1 MEPTLFWERFQTLC
15 ARRGKAPNAVGREL
29 GLSSATTSQW
39 KRRGS
44 VPSARILAM
53 LADYFGVSSDELIGA
68 APLSPAPA
76 DRAEKE
82 DPDDPADFSP
92 GSLLPPAAG
101 TAPRGSRVTRGMGRK
116 IGVLSSVGAGIPI
129 EAVDVF
135 DQDDPEA
142 WEEITAD
149 LAKGG
154 EFFALR
160 IKGDSMLPR
169 IRRGDVV
176 IVRKQDTVEEGDCAI
191 VLVNGNEGVC
201 KRIHYRDDGISLL
214 SNNEE
219 YPPIT
224 FTRQQ
229 ITDMPV
235 RIVGKVEEIRGKP

>member
-53 LADYFGVSSDELIGA
+53 LADYFGVSSDELLGA
-68 APLSPAPA
+68 APLSPDDRPEKAVPA
-76 DRAEKE
+76 KQD
-82 DPDDPADFSP
+82 P
-92 GSLLPPAAG
+92 GSLLSSVPAG
-101 TAPRGSRVTRGMGRK
+101 PRGSRVTHGKGKK

-176 IVRKQDTVEEGDCAI
+176 IVRKQDTVEEGECAI

-229 ITDMPV
+229 ISDMPV

>member
-1 MEPTLFWERFQTLC
+1 MFWERFRALC
-15 ARRGKAPNAVGREL
+15 TEAGKTPNAVAREL

-44 VPSARILAM
+44 SPSAKTLAK
-53 LADYFGVSSDELIGA
+53 LSAYFGVSADDLISEENV
-68 APLSPAPA
+68 PL
-76 DRAEKE
+76 
-82 DPDDPADFSP
+82 
-92 GSLLPPAAG
+92 
-101 TAPRGSRVTRGMGRK
+101 VTREKGTK
-116 IGVLSSVGAGIPI
+116 IGVLSSVGAGIPL
-129 EAVDVF
+129 EAIDVF

-142 WEEITAD
+142 WEEISSD

-176 IVRKQDTVEEGDCAI
+176 IVRKQETVEEGDCAI

-201 KRIHYRDDGISLL
+201 KRVHYRDDGIALL

-219 YPPIT
+219 YPPLV
-224 FTRQQ
+224 FTKQQ
-229 ITDMPV
+229 IRDMPV

>member
-1 MEPTLFWERFQTLC
+1 MFKTEDHALMETTLFWEKFQTLC
-15 ARRGKAPNAVGREL
+15 AEAGKTPNAVAREL
-29 GLSSATTSQW
+29 GLSSAVTSQW

-44 VPSARILAM
+44 TPAARTLAL
-53 LADYFGVSSDELIGA
+53 LAGYFGVTADELIGVGGGGA
-68 APLSPAPA
+68 GPRETAVSSGNASP
-76 DRAEKE
+76 R
-82 DPDDPADFSP
+82 SP
-92 GSLLPPAAG
+92 GSRIYHSTG
-101 TAPRGSRVTRGMGRK
+101 KK
-116 IGVLSSVGAGIPI
+116 IGVLSAVGAGIPL

-142 WEEITAD
+142 WEEITSD
-149 LAKGG
+149 LARGG

-176 IVRKQDTVEEGDCAI
+176 IVRKQDTVEEGECAI

-219 YPPIT
+219 YPPMT

-229 ITDMPV
+229 IQDMPV

>member
-1 MEPTLFWERFQTLC
+1 MFWERFYALC
-15 ARRGKAPNAVGREL
+15 TEAGKTPNAVAKEL

-44 VPSARILAM
+44 SPSAKTLAR
-53 LADYFGVSSDELIGA
+53 LSEYFGVSADDLIGGGDK
-68 APLSPAPA
+68 PLIT
-76 DRAEKE
+76 REK
-82 DPDDPADFSP
+82 
-92 GSLLPPAAG
+92 G
-101 TAPRGSRVTRGMGRK
+101 TK
-116 IGVLSSVGAGIPI
+116 IGVLSSVGAGIPL

-135 DQDDPEA
+135 DQDDPDA
-142 WEEITAD
+142 WEEISSD
-149 LAKGG
+149 LARGG

-176 IVRKQDTVEEGDCAI
+176 IVRKQDTVEEGECAI

-201 KRIHYRDDGISLL
+201 KRIHYRDDGIALL

-219 YPPIT
+219 YPPLV
-224 FTRQQ
+224 FTKQQ
-229 ITDMPV
+229 IRDMPV

>member
-1 MEPTLFWERFQTLC
+1 MFWERFRALC
-15 ARRGKAPNAVGREL
+15 AEAGKTPNAVAKEL

-44 VPSARILAM
+44 DPSAKTLAK
-53 LADYFGVSSDELIGA
+53 LAAYFGVTADELIGG
-68 APLSPAPA
+68 PQFLVQ
-76 DRAEKE
+76 AEPR
-82 DPDDPADFSP
+82 PD
-92 GSLLPPAAG
+92 GKPPRERITREKG
-101 TAPRGSRVTRGMGRK
+101 TK
-116 IGVLSSVGAGIPI
+116 IGVLSSVGAGIPL

-142 WEEITAD
+142 WEEISSD

-154 EFFALR
+154 EYFALR

-169 IRRGDVV
+169 IRRGDLV
-176 IVRKQDTVEEGDCAI
+176 IVRKQDTVEEGECAI

-201 KRIHYRDDGISLL
+201 KRIHYRDDGIALL

-219 YPPIT
+219 YPPLV
-224 FTRQQ
+224 FTKQQ
-229 ITDMPV
+229 IRDMPV

>member
-1 MEPTLFWERFQTLC
+1 MFWERFYALC
-15 ARRGKAPNAVGREL
+15 TEAGKTPNAVAKEL

-44 VPSARILAM
+44 SPSAKTLAR
-53 LADYFGVSSDELIGA
+53 LSEYFGVSADDLIGA
-68 APLSPAPA
+68 GDKPL
-76 DRAEKE
+76 
-82 DPDDPADFSP
+82 
-92 GSLLPPAAG
+92 
-101 TAPRGSRVTRGMGRK
+101 VTREKGTK
-116 IGVLSSVGAGIPI
+116 IGVLSSVGAGIPL

-135 DQDDPEA
+135 DQDDPDA
-142 WEEITAD
+142 WEEISSD
-149 LAKGG
+149 LARGG

-176 IVRKQDTVEEGDCAI
+176 IVRKQDTVEEGECAI

-201 KRIHYRDDGISLL
+201 KRVHYRDDGIALL

-219 YPPIT
+219 YPPLV
-224 FTRQQ
+224 FTKQQ
-229 ITDMPV
+229 IRDMPV

>member
-1 MEPTLFWERFQTLC
+1 MFWEKFSSLC
-15 ARRGKAPNAVGREL
+15 EQAGKTPGGVAREL

-39 KRRGS
+39 KNRGS
-44 VPSARILAM
+44 IPNARTLTRLSA
-53 LADYFGVSSDELIGA
+53 YFGVPAGELLG
-68 APLSPAPA
+68 APA
-76 DRAEKE
+76 SVGENPPDPSAEILPFPASPSGTDSRA
-82 DPDDPADFSP
+82 
-92 GSLLPPAAG
+92 
-101 TAPRGSRVTRGMGRK
+101 SRITRLKGKK
-116 IGVLSSVGAGIPI
+116 IGVLSAVGAGIPL

-135 DQDDPEA
+135 DQDDPSA

-149 LAKGG
+149 MARGG

-169 IRRGDVV
+169 IRRGDIV
-176 IVRKQDTVEEGDCAI
+176 IVRKQETAEEGECAI

-201 KRIHYRDDGISLL
+201 KRIHYRDDGIALL

-219 YPPIT
+219 YPPMI

-229 ITDMPV
+229 IRDMPV